1 MLDLDALHY
10 QNQLA
15 HLAAVERA
23 FQGSQPADGVAHS
36 PIFPLANISRL
47 LMVGPPSLSHLV
59 DLIENSDIVADFLEL
74 IREFLPEHEAF
85 IMAQDEDGRIRE
97 FAYYF
102 SQQYFP
108 LSDNLELNEFT
119 LGDFLQ
125 YIPVDL
131 MGFSYEDWH
140 EFQDFREGYILMLSL
155 VESPWAEDEDGGHVS
170 ILDRVSELVGRDLV
184 ELIPA
189 EGWSV
194 ADLHQ
199 MLDETDYKG
208 VTAFAEWVNSETECW
223 LLDAT
228 YDCYEGEQWSRR
240 VVDQLTVQWPQVV
253 AIQDDML
260 NMSVWLEESLRDN
273 FAKVLVL
280 LQDRQPFIIPK
291 EQIPFPLDENGE
303 VLEKEVSPEG
313 D

>member
-23 FQGSQPADGVAHS
+23 QYGGQPADGGAHS

-97 FAYYF
+97 FAHYF
-102 SQQYFP
+102 AEQYFP
-108 LSDNLELNEFT
+108 LSDNLDLNEFT
-119 LGDFLQ
+119 LGDFMQ

-140 EFQDFREGYILMLSL
+140 EFQDFRKGYILMLSL
-155 VESPWAEDEDGGHVS
+155 VESPWVEDEDGGHVS

-184 ELIPA
+184 ELIPPA
-189 EGWSV
+189 GWSV

-199 MLDETDYKG
+199 MLDDTDYKG
-208 VTAFAEWVNSETECW
+208 IIAFAEWVNSETECW
-223 LLDAT
+223 LLNAT
-228 YDCYEGEQWSRR
+228 YDSYEGEQWNHHI
-240 VVDQLTVQWPQVV
+240 VDQLTLQWPRVI
-253 AIQDDML
+253 AIQDDIQNL
-260 NMSVWLEESLRDN
+260 SVWLEESLRDN

-280 LQDRQPFIIPK
+280 LQDREPFIIPK
-291 EQIPFPLDENGE
+291 EQMPFPLDENVQ
-303 VLEKEVSPEG
+303 VLVKEETPEG